1 MGFLGSGV
9 WFSVNE
15 VKDGGRER
23 YHGGGREMPQISNKS
38 NEIVSRP
45 PPPPIYPFKV
55 GVGLKVATSF
65 SPVLVGGL
73 TPPFRT

>member
-23 YHGGGREMPQISNKS
+23 HHGGGI
-38 NEIVSRP
+38 
-45 PPPPIYPFKV
+45 KV

-65 SPVLVGGL
+65 SPVLIGGL
-73 TPPFRT
+73 TPPFGT